1 VTNSVHFEISA
12 REGAARLGRF
22 KLPHGYI
29 DTPTFMPVGTYG
41 TVKALTPEELEFL
54 GAQIVLGNT
63 FHLMLRP
70 GPEIV
75 GLHQDGLHGF
85 MGWDRPILT
94 DSGGFQ
100 VFSLT
105 KLRQIDEE
113 GVSFRSPVDGAS
125 IRMRPEDSMDVQ
137 RVLRSDIAMA
147 FDECTAYP
155 ATHEQARDSMQRSM
169 RWALRSYD
177 HYYRDEPP
185 GHLFCIVQGG
195 MHEQLRVESSQA
207 LSQRPFP
214 GYAIGGLAVGESEEE
229 RLRILDCIGPHL
241 PQDRPRYLMGVGYP
255 QDIVAAVARGVDM
268 FDCVMPTR
276 HARNGHLFT
285 SAGIINIRNAVHQRD
300 TGPIDPACGC
310 STCQRFSR
318 AYLRHLDRCNEILGV
333 RLATLHNVHFYL
345 NLMREIRAAIAE
357 GRFACLAER
366 VLAQPRR
373 LGTPVA

>member
-1 VTNSVHFEISA
+1 VTSSVNFEISA

-41 TVKALTPEELEFL
+41 TVKGLTPEELESL
-54 GAQIVLGNT
+54 GAHIVLGNT

-70 GPEIV
+70 GPEII
-75 GLHQDGLHGF
+75 GLHRDGLHGF
-85 MGWDRPILT
+85 MGWDRSILT

-105 KLRQIDEE
+105 KLRQIDED

-155 ATHEQARDSMQRSM
+155 ATHEHARDSMQRSM

-177 HYYRDEPP
+177 HYYRDEAP
-185 GHLFCIVQGG
+185 GHLFGIVQGG
-195 MHEQLRVESSQA
+195 MYEQLRIESIQA
-207 LSQRPFP
+207 LSQRAFP

-255 QDIVAAVARGVDM
+255 QDIVAAVGRGVDM

-285 SAGIINIRNAVHQRD
+285 AAGIINIRNAVHQRD
-300 TGPIDPACGC
+300 TGPIDPSCSC
-310 STCQRFSR
+310 STCQRYSR
-318 AYLRHLDRCNEILGV
+318 AYLRHLDRCHEILGV
-333 RLATLHNVHFYL
+333 RLATLHNLHFYL

-357 GRFACLAER
+357 GRFARLAQQ